1 MPAPEI
7 HIASIVS
14 APFQENSY
22 VAHLE
27 GRSDCLVF
35 DPGFEPELI
44 FEYLE
49 KKNLAPSAFLC
60 THGHSDHI
68 AGNQAMKDRWPEVP
82 LLIGENDAPLL
93 TDAVL
98 NLSAPFGVE
107 LVSPPADQLLKEGE
121 TYEAAGIS
129 LEVREIPGH
138 SPGHVVFVWHEG
150 EPKYVFGGDCLFAGS
165 IGRTDFPGGSFPQL
179 RDGIHKKMFTLPED
193 TIVLPG
199 HGPATL
205 IGEEKRN
212 NPFVGEAAG

>member
-27 GRSDCLVF
+27 GRTDCLVF

-49 KKNLAPSAFLC
+49 KKNLTPSAFLC

-68 AGNQAMKDRWPEVP
+68 GGNEAMKDRWPDVP
-82 LLIGENDAPLL
+82 LLIGENDAALL
-93 TDAVL
+93 TDTTL
-98 NLSAPFGVE
+98 NLSAPFG
-107 LVSPPADQLLKEGE
+107 LPFVSPPADQLLKDGE

-138 SPGHVVFVWHEG
+138 SPGHVVFVWHAG
-150 EPKYVFGGDCLFAGS
+150 EPTYVFGGDCLFAGG
-165 IGRTDFPGGSFPQL
+165 IGRWDFPGGSLRQL
-179 RDGIHKKMFTLPED
+179 KDGIRKKMFTLPDD

-212 NPFVGEAAG
+212 NPYVGEAAE